1 MRKISIIPYFC
12 TIKAWWIAIHYVLT
26 IGKFFFLIITIIIIA
41 MRKFTQAMLVLL
53 AFLGSTIGA
62 VAQNYP
68 VNVSETAT
76 ITNANRV
83 ITGATL
89 QPERGLLQSTGVK
102 EGRLAY
108 NDMTATETG
117 TFKIKV
123 GQTVYPR
130 FIIGQ
135 WDVKHTLGDWMH
147 SYFFVDTNQNG
158 VFEVTGKDVE
168 NDELLTYYGKNGSQP
183 LINGSKGFSISTAG
197 TYRMRYL
204 VDWNETVNSETSKGV
219 AEQVTGAGGIII
231 DVNLQVEAITVNSIG
246 AAVTYESA
254 PAYGSAFTF
263 TVPAKTGHTPN
274 VSVKCGAGFDTEQ
287 ASTTITYY
295 NSSNSAVQETC
306 YNWEQFT
313 PTNNGD
319 GTYTVPADKMKG
331 DLQITVTYT
340 KDVMALIKAGKQVFR
355 IKNVATTDYP
365 YLKVATADASSGS
378 RFSQGDKI
386 LYHVNAETATADGAS
401 CLWRLMP
408 AGTNQYYLRS
418 QCLTLSDM
426 KTVTT
431 GSNPKNNDY
440 PVKMDAAYD
449 SEGNARGQIIYL
461 HPTGSNYG
469 FSTSNSTSGYNFMH
483 AVVHGGPSSDDTKYP
498 ATQNGYY
505 VTTWNQSGNA
515 SKWTFE
521 AVDEIDIT
529 IGASGYASV
538 NYDFPV
544 KFPAGVKVYKKAE
557 EAATY
562 IRLAEITPGADGC
575 VSLPT
580 GNAAFVAGTPGASIR
595 LEILLDEPE
604 AIEGGTGVS
613 GTYLATTFNE
623 TSAANIYGIAKVD
636 GVVAFYKMRANTTI
650 KQNKGYIES
659 TTSNAPRM
667 ELTFG
672 EGPTTGIE
680 SVLEDN
686 SRRESIDTSVLYDLN
701 GRRVLYPSR
710 GIYVTA
716 SGQRIFLK

>member
-1 MRKISIIPYFC
+1 
-12 TIKAWWIAIHYVLT
+12 
-26 IGKFFFLIITIIIIA
+26 
-41 MRKFTQAMLVLL
+41 MLVLL

-62 VAQNYP
+62 VAQDYP
-68 VNVSETAT
+68 VNVSESAT
-76 ITNANRV
+76 ITHAERV

-135 WDVKHTLGDWMH
+135 WSANHTPGDWMH

-158 VFEVTGKDVE
+158 VFEVTGKDAE

-219 AEQVTGAGGIII
+219 AAQVTGAGGIII

-306 YNWEQFT
+306 YNWESIT
-313 PTNNGD
+313 PTDNGN

-365 YLKVATADASSGS
+365 YLKVATADVSSGS

-386 LYHVNAETATADGAS
+386 LYHVNEETATANGAS

-469 FSTSNSTSGYNFMH
+469 FSTSNSTSSYNFMH
-483 AVVHGGPSSDDTKYP
+483 AVVHGGPSSNDTKYP

-505 VTTWNQSGNA
+505 VTTWNQSENA

-521 AVDEIDIT
+521 AVDEIGIT
-529 IGASGYASV
+529 IGTSGYASV

-544 KFPAGVKVYKKAE
+544 KFPAGVKVYKKAL

-562 IRLAEITPGADGC
+562 IKLEEIPAGSDGC

-580 GNAAFVAGTPGASIR
+580 GNAAFVAGTEGENMR
-595 LEILLDEPE
+595 LEILLDEPA

-623 TSAANIYGIAKVD
+623 TSAANVYGIAKVND
-636 GVVAFYKMRANTTI
+636 VVAFYKMRANTTI

-672 EGPTTGIE
+672 EGETTGIE
-680 SVLEDN
+680 SLLEDN

-716 SGQRIFLK
+716 GGQRIFLK

>member
-1 MRKISIIPYFC
+1 
-12 TIKAWWIAIHYVLT
+12 
-26 IGKFFFLIITIIIIA
+26 

-68 VNVSETAT
+68 VNVSESAT
-76 ITNANRV
+76 ITHAERV

-135 WDVKHTLGDWMH
+135 WSANHTPGDWMH

-158 VFEVTGKDVE
+158 VFEVTGKDAE

-219 AEQVTGAGGIII
+219 AAQVTGAGGIII

-274 VSVKCGAGFDTEQ
+274 VSVQCGAGFDTER

-306 YNWEQFT
+306 YNWEPIT
-313 PTNNGD
+313 PTDNGN

-355 IKNVATTDYP
+355 LKNRAATTYP
-365 YLKVATADASSGS
+365 YLMADHVDATTNSGKVNTGTD
-378 RFSQGDKI
+378 I
-386 LYHVNAETATADGAS
+386 LYHAALDANNA
-401 CLWRLMP
+401 CQLWRLK
-408 AGTNQYYLRS
+408 AGTTNGTYYLCS
-418 QCLTLSDM
+418 QGLQAGSIG
-426 KTVTT
+426 T
-431 GSNPKNNDY
+431 GDGVV
-440 PVKMDAAYD
+440 VKM
-449 SEGNARGQIIYL
+449 SE
-461 HPTGSNYG
+461 TGTLYKLWDQTISSTKYYG
-469 FSTSNSTSGYNFMH
+469 FSNSTTSSNTTNNFLH
-483 AVVHGGPSSDDTKYP
+483 AIDYGKTRSDGNYP
-498 ATQNGYY
+498 ASQKGDY
-505 VTTWNQSGNA
+505 VVSWDFSTGTTA
-515 SKWTFE
+515 SQWTFE
-521 AVDEIDIT
+521 AVDEIGIT

-562 IRLAEITPGADGC
+562 IRLEEITPGTDGC

-580 GNAAFVAGTPGASIR
+580 GNAAFVAGTPGASIP

-604 AIEGGTGVS
+604 AIEGGTGVN
-613 GTYLATTFNE
+613 GTYLATTFDE
-623 TSAANIYGIAKVD
+623 TSAANIYGIAKVND
-636 GVVAFYKMRANTTI
+636 VVAFYKMQGGTTI
-650 KQNKGYIES
+650 KQNKGYIQS

-672 EGPTTGIE
+672 EGETTGIE
-680 SVLEDN
+680 SLLEDN
-686 SRRESIDTSVLYDLN
+686 SRRESIDTSMLYDLN

-716 SGQRIFLK
+716 GGQRIFLK

>member
-1 MRKISIIPYFC
+1 
-12 TIKAWWIAIHYVLT
+12 
-26 IGKFFFLIITIIIIA
+26 
-41 MRKFTQAMLVLL
+41 MLVLL

-68 VNVSETAT
+68 VNVSESAT
-76 ITNANRV
+76 ITHAERV

-135 WDVKHTLGDWMH
+135 WSANHTPGDWMH

-158 VFEVTGKDVE
+158 VFEVTGKDAE

-219 AEQVTGAGGIII
+219 AAQVTGAGGIII

-274 VSVKCGAGFDTEQ
+274 VSVQCGAGFDTER

-306 YNWEQFT
+306 YNWEPIT
-313 PTNNGD
+313 PTDNGN

-355 IKNVATTDYP
+355 LKNRAATTYP
-365 YLKVATADASSGS
+365 YLMADHVDATTNSGKVNTGTD
-378 RFSQGDKI
+378 I
-386 LYHVNAETATADGAS
+386 LYHAALDANNA
-401 CLWRLMP
+401 CQLWRLK
-408 AGTNQYYLRS
+408 AGTTNGTYYLCS
-418 QCLTLSDM
+418 QGLQAGSIG
-426 KTVTT
+426 T
-431 GSNPKNNDY
+431 GDGVV
-440 PVKMDAAYD
+440 VKM
-449 SEGNARGQIIYL
+449 SE
-461 HPTGSNYG
+461 TGTLYKLWDQTISSTKYYG
-469 FSTSNSTSGYNFMH
+469 FSNSTTSSNTTNNFLH
-483 AVVHGGPSSDDTKYP
+483 AIDYGKTRSDGNYP
-498 ATQNGYY
+498 ASQKGDY
-505 VTTWNQSGNA
+505 VVSWDFSTGTTA
-515 SKWTFE
+515 SQWTFE
-521 AVDEIDIT
+521 AVDEIGIT

-562 IRLAEITPGADGC
+562 IRLEEITPGTDGC

-580 GNAAFVAGTPGASIR
+580 GNAAFVAGTPGASIP

-604 AIEGGTGVS
+604 AIEGGTGVN
-613 GTYLATTFNE
+613 GTYLATTFDE
-623 TSAANIYGIAKVD
+623 TSAANIYGIAKVND
-636 GVVAFYKMRANTTI
+636 VVAFYKMQGGTTI
-650 KQNKGYIES
+650 KQNKGYIQS

-672 EGPTTGIE
+672 EGETTGIE
-680 SVLEDN
+680 SLLEDN
-686 SRRESIDTSVLYDLN
+686 SRRESIDTSMLYDLN

-716 SGQRIFLK
+716 GGQRIFLK

>member
-1 MRKISIIPYFC
+1 
-12 TIKAWWIAIHYVLT
+12 
-26 IGKFFFLIITIIIIA
+26 
-41 MRKFTQAMLVLL
+41 
-53 AFLGSTIGA
+53 
-62 VAQNYP
+62 
-68 VNVSETAT
+68 
-76 ITNANRV
+76 
-83 ITGATL
+83 
-89 QPERGLLQSTGVK
+89 
-102 EGRLAY
+102 
-108 NDMTATETG
+108 MTATETG

-130 FIIGQ
+130 FIIER
-135 WDVKHTLGDWMH
+135 WTENHTLGDWMH

-158 VFEVTGKDVE
+158 VFDVSGKDVE

-219 AEQVTGAGGIII
+219 AAQVTGAGGIII

-331 DLQITVTYT
+331 DLQITVTYS

-355 IKNVATTDYP
+355 LKNRSTSTYP
-365 YLKVATADASSGS
+365 YLMADHVDATTNTDRVVIGT
-378 RFSQGDKI
+378 DI
-386 LYHVNAETATADGAS
+386 LYHAALDANNA
-401 CLWRLMP
+401 CQLWRLKAGQADNTYYLCSQGLQ
-408 AGTNQYYLRS
+408 AGTIEVNGN
-418 QCLTLSDM
+418 
-426 KTVTT
+426 VV
-431 GSNPKNNDY
+431 
-440 PVKMDAAYD
+440 VKMVESGEPYKLWSKDISGTTY
-449 SEGNARGQIIYL
+449 
-461 HPTGSNYG
+461 YG
-469 FSTSNSTSGYNFMH
+469 FSRSSTTSDTEQYFLH
-483 AVVHGGPSSDDTKYP
+483 AVAFGKSHSDTWYP
-498 ATQNGYY
+498 ASNKGDY
-505 VTTWNQSGNA
+505 VTRWDFGTGTTA
-515 SKWTFE
+515 SQWTFE

-529 IGASGYASV
+529 IGTSGYASV

-544 KFPAGVKVYKKAE
+544 KFPAGVKVYKKAL

-562 IRLAEITPGADGC
+562 IKLEEIPAGDDGR

-580 GNAAFVAGTPGASIR
+580 GNAAFVAGTEGESIT
-595 LEILLDEPE
+595 LSILSDEPD
-604 AIEGGTGVS
+604 AIDGGTGVS

-623 TSAANIYGIAKVD
+623 GDAANIYGIAKVND
-636 GVVAFYKMRANTTI
+636 VVAFYKMRGGTTI
-650 KQNKGYIES
+650 KQNKGYIQS